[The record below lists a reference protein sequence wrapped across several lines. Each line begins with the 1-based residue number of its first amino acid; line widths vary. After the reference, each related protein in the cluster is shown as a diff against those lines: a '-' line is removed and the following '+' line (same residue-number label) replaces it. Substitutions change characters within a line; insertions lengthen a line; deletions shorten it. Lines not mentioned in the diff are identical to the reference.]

1 MSLFEASGVTKR
13 FGGLTAVNGVDFRVE
28 TGEIVGLIGPNG
40 AGKTTFFNLISG
52 FLKPDEGD
60 VVFEGAS
67 IVGQK
72 PSDIC
77 KRGMT
82 RTFQIVKPFAEMTVT
97 DNVLVGAFN
106 HHRDAGSARK
116 RARAVIELV
125 GLGPQADKL
134 GGELTVGGRK
144 RVELAKALA
153 TEPKLMLL
161 DEVMAGLTP
170 SEVAGM
176 IEVLGRVREAG
187 VTMVIVEH
195 VMQVI
200 MNLSDRI
207 YVLHHGEAIAEGRP
221 QEILNNPEVT
231 KAYLGDS
238 FLADQEAADA
248 DKAAWRESQAARDE
262 GDGSGAPRP

>member
-1 MSLFEASGVTKR
+1 MSLFEASRVTKR
-13 FGGLTAVNGVDFRVE
+13 FGGLTAVDAVDFRVA

-40 AGKTTFFNLISG
+40 AGKTTFFNVISG
-52 FLKPDEGD
+52 FLRPEEGD
-60 VVFEGAS
+60 VRFEGTS
-67 IVGQK
+67 ILGQK
-72 PSDIC
+72 PSDIA

-82 RTFQIVKPFAEMTVT
+82 RTFQIVKPFPEMTVT

-106 HHRDAGSARK
+106 HHRDRAAA
-116 RARAVIELV
+116 RARAEAVIDLV
-125 GLGPQADKL
+125 GLGPQCHKL
-134 GGELTVGGRK
+134 GAELTVASRK

-170 SEVAGM
+170 SEIAGM

-207 YVLHHGEAIAEGRP
+207 YVLHHGQAIAEGNP
-221 QEILNNPEVT
+221 QEIVADPRVT
-231 KAYLGDS
+231 EAYLGES
-238 FLADQEAADA
+238 FTAEPHA
-248 DKAAWRESQAARDE
+248 ET
-262 GDGSGAPRP
+262 GP

>member
-1 MSLFEASGVTKR
+1 MSLLEATGVTKR
-13 FGGLTAVNGVDFRVE
+13 FGGLSAVSAVDFRVE

-60 VVFEGAS
+60 VRFDGHS
-67 IVGQK
+67 ILGLK

-77 KRGMT
+77 KKGMT
-82 RTFQIVKPFAEMTVT
+82 RTFQIVKPFPEMTVT

-106 HHRDAGSARK
+106 HHADAAE
-116 RARAVIELV
+116 ARAKAREVIALV
-125 GLGPQADKL
+125 GLGPQTDKL
-134 GGELTVGGRK
+134 GSELTVAGRK

-153 TEPKLMLL
+153 TEPKLILL

-170 SEVAGM
+170 YEVKSM
-176 IEVLGRVREAG
+176 IDVLRRVRDAG

-207 YVLHHGEAIAEGRP
+207 YVLHHGEAIAEGTPR
-221 QEILNNPEVT
+221 EIVADPKVT
-231 KAYLGDS
+231 EAYLGES
-238 FLADQEAADA
+238 FVAEA
-248 DKAAWRESQAARDE
+248 
-262 GDGSGAPRP
+262 GAGEQTA

>member
-1 MSLFEASGVTKR
+1 MTLFEAKGVTKR
-13 FGGLTAVNGVDFRVE
+13 FGGLTAVSAVDFRVG

-40 AGKTTFFNLISG
+40 AGKTTFFNVISG
-52 FLKPDEGD
+52 FMRPDEGD
-60 VVFEGAS
+60 VLFKGQS
-67 IVGQK
+67 ILGHK

-82 RTFQIVKPFAEMTVT
+82 RTFQIVKPFPEMTVT

-106 HHRDAGSARK
+106 HHGGAGE
-116 RARAVIELV
+116 ARAKAREVIELV

-134 GGELTVGGRK
+134 GGELTVAGRK

-176 IEVLGRVREAG
+176 IEVLGRVRAAG

-207 YVLHHGEAIAEGRP
+207 YVLHHGEAIAEGMPR
-221 QEILNNPEVT
+221 EIIANPKVT
-231 KAYLGDS
+231 EAYLGES
-238 FLADQEAADA
+238 FVAEAGGEHA
-248 DKAAWRESQAARDE
+248 S
-262 GDGSGAPRP
+262 

>member
-1 MSLFEASGVTKR
+1 MSFFEANNVTKR
-13 FGGLTAVNGVDFRVE
+13 FGGLTAVNSVDFNVKE
-28 TGEIVGLIGPNG
+28 GEIVGLIGPNG
-40 AGKTTFFNLISG
+40 AGKTTFFNVISG
-52 FLKPDEGD
+52 FMRPDEGNIR
-60 VVFEGAS
+60 FKGNS
-67 IVGQK
+67 IVGHK

-82 RTFQIVKPFAEMTVT
+82 RTFQIVKPFPEMTVT

-106 HHRDAGSARK
+106 HHFDANAARK
-116 RARAVIELV
+116 KAREVIELV
-125 GLGPQADKL
+125 GLGPQAEKL
-134 GGELTVGGRK
+134 GGELTVAGRK

-170 SEVAGM
+170 SEVTGM
-176 IEVLGRVREAG
+176 IEVLGRVKDAG

-207 YVLHHGEAIAEGRP
+207 YVLHHGEAIAEGSPKAITSDPRVM
-221 QEILNNPEVT
+221 E
-231 KAYLGDS
+231 AYLGES
-238 FLADQEAADA
+238 FVSEPGGEDA
-248 DKAAWRESQAARDE
+248 
-262 GDGSGAPRP
+262 

>member
-1 MSLFEASGVTKR
+1 MSLLEATGVTKR
-13 FGGLTAVNGVDFRVE
+13 FGGLTAVDAVDFHVE
-28 TGEIVGLIGPNG
+28 KGEIVGLIGPNG

-52 FLKPDEGD
+52 FLRPDEGD
-60 VVFEGAS
+60 VRFDGHS
-67 IVGQK
+67 ILGQK

-77 KRGMT
+77 KKGMT
-82 RTFQIVKPFAEMTVT
+82 RTFQIVKPFPEMTVT

-106 HHRDAGSARK
+106 HHRDAREARVK
-116 RARAVIELV
+116 AREVIALV

-134 GGELTVGGRK
+134 GSELTVAGRK

-153 TEPKLMLL
+153 TEPALMLL

-170 SEVAGM
+170 SEITGM
-176 IEVLGRVREAG
+176 IEVLGRVRDSG

-207 YVLHHGEAIAEGRP
+207 YVLHHGEAIAEGKP
-221 QEILNNPEVT
+221 AEIIANPKVT
-231 KAYLGDS
+231 EAYLGES
-238 FLADQEAADA
+238 FVAEVGGE
-248 DKAAWRESQAARDE
+248 RI
-262 GDGSGAPRP
+262 P

>member
-1 MSLFEASGVTKR
+1 MSLFEARAVTKR
-13 FGGLTAVNGVDFRVE
+13 FGGLTAVSAVDFRVE
-28 TGEIVGLIGPNG
+28 SGEIVGLIGPNG

-52 FLKPDEGD
+52 FMRPDEGD
-60 VVFEGAS
+60 VLFEGAS
-67 IVGQK
+67 ILGQK

-82 RTFQIVKPFAEMTVT
+82 RTFQIVKPFPEMTVT

-106 HHRDAGSARK
+106 HRRDAGE
-116 RARAVIELV
+116 ARAKAREVIALV
-125 GLGPQADKL
+125 GLEPQAEKL
-134 GGELTVGGRK
+134 GNELTVGGRK

-170 SEVAGM
+170 SEVTGM
-176 IEVLGRVREAG
+176 IEVLGRVRAAG

-207 YVLHHGEAIAEGRP
+207 YVLHHGVAIAEGTPR
-221 QEILNNPEVT
+221 EIIANPEVT
-231 KAYLGDS
+231 KAYLGEA
-238 FLADQEAADA
+238 FVADPVADA
-248 DKAAWRESQAARDE
+248 GVDPGTDPGEPSE
-262 GDGSGAPRP
+262 EPRP

>member
-1 MSLFEASGVTKR
+1 MSFFEANNVTKR
-13 FGGLTAVNGVDFRVE
+13 FGGLTAVNSVDFNVKE
-28 TGEIVGLIGPNG
+28 GEIVGLIGPNG
-40 AGKTTFFNLISG
+40 AGKTTFFNVISG
-52 FLKPDEGD
+52 FMRPDEGNIR
-60 VVFEGAS
+60 FKGNS
-67 IVGQK
+67 IVGHK

-82 RTFQIVKPFAEMTVT
+82 RTFQIVKPFPEMTVT

-106 HHRDAGSARK
+106 HYFDANAARK
-116 RARAVIELV
+116 KAREVIELV
-125 GLGPQADKL
+125 GLGPQAEKL
-134 GGELTVGGRK
+134 GGELTVAGRK

-170 SEVAGM
+170 SEVTGM
-176 IEVLGRVREAG
+176 IEVLGRVKDAG

-207 YVLHHGEAIAEGRP
+207 YVLHHGEAIAEGSPKAITSDPRVM
-221 QEILNNPEVT
+221 E
-231 KAYLGDS
+231 AYLGES
-238 FLADQEAADA
+238 FVSEPGGEDA
-248 DKAAWRESQAARDE
+248 
-262 GDGSGAPRP
+262 

>member
-1 MSLFEASGVTKR
+1 MSLFEATGVTKR
-13 FGGLTAVNGVDFRVE
+13 FGGLTAVDRVDFRVE
-28 TGEIVGLIGPNG
+28 EGEIVGLIGPNG

-52 FLKPDEGD
+52 FLRPDEGD
-60 VVFEGAS
+60 VRFLGES
-67 IVGQK
+67 ILGRK

-82 RTFQIVKPFAEMTVT
+82 RTFQIVKPFPEMTVT

-106 HHRDAGSARK
+106 HHADAAA
-116 RARAVIELV
+116 ARAKAREVIGLV
-125 GLGPQADKL
+125 GLAPQAEKL
-134 GGELTVGGRK
+134 GRELTVAGRK

-176 IEVLGRVREAG
+176 IEVLGRVRDAG

-207 YVLHHGEAIAEGRP
+207 YVLHHGEAIAEGTPR
-221 QEILNNPEVT
+221 EIIANPKVT
-231 KAYLGDS
+231 EAYLGES
-238 FLADQEAADA
+238 FVAEAG
-248 DKAAWRESQAARDE
+248 E
-262 GDGSGAPRP
+262 GGT

>member
-1 MSLFEASGVTKR
+1 MVRSTPKEVSKLQWKERVMSFFEALKVTKR
-13 FGGLTAVNGVDFRVE
+13 FGGLTAVKSVDFNVGQ
-28 TGEIVGLIGPNG
+28 GEIVGLIGPNG
-40 AGKTTFFNLISG
+40 AGKTTFFNVISG
-52 FLKPDEGD
+52 FMRPNEGD
-60 VVFEGAS
+60 VRFEGES
-67 IVGQK
+67 IVNHK

-82 RTFQIVKPFAEMTVT
+82 RTFQIVKPFPEMTVT

-106 HHRDAGSARK
+106 HHFDASA
-116 RARAVIELV
+116 AREKAREVIELV
-125 GLGPQADKL
+125 GLGPQAEKL
-134 GGELTVGGRK
+134 GGELTVAGRK

-170 SEVAGM
+170 SEVTGM
-176 IEVLGRVREAG
+176 IEVLGRVRDAG

-207 YVLHHGEAIAEGRP
+207 YVLHHGEAIAEGSPKAITSDPRVM
-221 QEILNNPEVT
+221 E
-231 KAYLGDS
+231 AYLGES
-238 FLADQEAADA
+238 FVSEPGGEDA
-248 DKAAWRESQAARDE
+248 
-262 GDGSGAPRP
+262 

>member
-1 MSLFEASGVTKR
+1 MSLFEARGVTKR
-13 FGGLTAVNGVDFRVE
+13 FGGLTAVNAVDFRVE
-28 TGEIVGLIGPNG
+28 EGEIVGLIGPNG
-40 AGKTTFFNLISG
+40 AGKTTFFNVISG
-52 FLKPDEGD
+52 FLRPEEGD
-60 VVFEGAS
+60 VLFEGAS
-67 IVGQK
+67 ILGQK

-82 RTFQIVKPFAEMTVT
+82 RTFQIVKPFPEMTVT

-106 HHRDAGSARK
+106 HHPETRRAQEKARQ
-116 RARAVIELV
+116 VIDLV
-125 GLGPQADKL
+125 GLGPQSDKL

-170 SEVAGM
+170 SEIAEM
-176 IEVLGRVREAG
+176 IEVLRRVRDAG

-200 MNLSDRI
+200 MNVSDRI
-207 YVLHHGEAIAEGRP
+207 YVLHHGEAIAEGTAE
-221 QEILNNPEVT
+221 EITANPRVT
-231 KAYLGDS
+231 EAYLGES
-238 FLADQEAADA
+238 FVAGAGTEAQED
-248 DKAAWRESQAARDE
+248 AARDT
-262 GDGSGAPRP
+262 DRDTPGAAP

>member
-1 MSLFEASGVTKR
+1 MSLLEARSVTRR
-13 FGGLTAVNGVDFRVE
+13 FGGLTAVNAVDFRVE

-52 FLKPDEGD
+52 FLRPDEGD
-60 VVFEGAS
+60 VLFDGHS
-67 IVGQK
+67 ILGHK

-82 RTFQIVKPFAEMTVT
+82 RTFQIVKPFPEMTVT

-106 HHRDAGSARK
+106 HHGDTGAALAKARS
-116 RARAVIELV
+116 VIELV
-125 GLGPQADKL
+125 GLGPQAGKL
-134 GGELTVGGRK
+134 GRELTVAGRK

-170 SEVAGM
+170 SEVGAM
-176 IEVLGRVREAG
+176 IEVLGRVRDAG

-207 YVLHHGEAIAEGRP
+207 YVLHHGEAIAEGPPR
-221 QEILNNPEVT
+221 EIVANPRVME
-231 KAYLGDS
+231 AYLGES
-238 FLADQEAADA
+238 FVAEA
-248 DKAAWRESQAARDE
+248 
-262 GDGSGAPRP
+262 GAEPAT

>member
-1 MSLFEASGVTKR
+1 MSLFEAEGVTKR
-13 FGGLTAVNGVDFRVE
+13 FGGLTAVSAVDFRVE
-28 TGEIVGLIGPNG
+28 AGEIVGLIGPNG
-40 AGKTTFFNLISG
+40 AGKTTFFNVISG

-60 VVFEGAS
+60 VRFEGAS
-67 IVGQK
+67 ILGHK

-106 HHRDAGSARK
+106 HRRDAG
-116 RARAVIELV
+116 RAREKAREVLALV
-125 GLGPQADKL
+125 GLEPQADKL
-134 GGELTVGGRK
+134 GSELTVGGRK

-176 IEVLGRVREAG
+176 IEVLGRVRDAG

-207 YVLHHGEAIAEGRP
+207 YVLHHGVAISEGTP
-221 QEILNNPEVT
+221 EQIIADPEVT

-238 FLADQEAADA
+238 FLAEPGTAP
-248 DKAAWRESQAARDE
+248 
-262 GDGSGAPRP
+262 SGEAPRP